1 MLRLVLDVSPEVDL
15 LLVLDV
21 TPQVNLLQLLQQLW
35 IRLAPSKRVLQSPW
49 LFNFQTAALKPE
61 IWRG

>member
-1 MLRLVLDVSPEVDL
+1 MLRL

-21 TPQVNLLQLLQQLW
+21 TPEVNLLQLLQQLW